1 MTVDLPDSLRGSFG
15 CPVPGLEHKL
25 VDPDSGLELAGMSDR
40 SAGEKSAGEAGEICV
55 RGYSLMQGL
64 YKQQR
69 DSVFDEAG
77 WYHTG
82 DGGSFNEQGHLFFE
96 GRLGDVIKTGGAN
109 VSPREVE
116 VLLEAVDGVK
126 AAHVVGLPDPDRGQT
141 VAAAVLLKQGVE
153 LDGEQLLAALRDELS
168 AYKLPRQIFFLG
180 ENELPMTDSGKIKK
194 SALAGQLQDLS
205 KAGRGGA

>member
-1 MTVDLPDSLRGSFG
+1 MTETGGPHTMYDMTVDLPDSLRGSFG

-40 SAGEKSAGEAGEICV
+40 SASEKSAGEAGEICV

-96 GRLGDVIKTGGAN
+96 GRLGDRKSTRLNSSHALI
-109 VSPREVE
+109 SY
-116 VLLEAVDGVK
+116 AVFCLK
-126 AAHVVGLPDPDRGQT
+126 KKNKQT
-141 VAAAVLLKQGVE
+141 TNII
-153 LDGEQLLAALRDELS
+153 
-168 AYKLPRQIFFLG
+168 YY
-180 ENELPMTDSGKIKK
+180 
-194 SALAGQLQDLS
+194 
-205 KAGRGGA
+205 